1 MNTCAVTFAL
11 STVLLLK
18 SVFAQIHRNTQTL
31 QHTFISVHQKVNGI
45 NVISGLKWDAA
56 T

>member
-1 MNTCAVTFAL
+1 MNSCTVTFAL

-18 SVFAQIHRNTQTL
+18 SVFSQIHRNTQTL
-31 QHTFISVHQKVNGI
+31 QHTFIPVHQKVYGI

>member
-1 MNTCAVTFAL
+1 MNTCSFTFTL

-18 SVFAQIHRNTQTL
+18 SVFSQTHINTQTL